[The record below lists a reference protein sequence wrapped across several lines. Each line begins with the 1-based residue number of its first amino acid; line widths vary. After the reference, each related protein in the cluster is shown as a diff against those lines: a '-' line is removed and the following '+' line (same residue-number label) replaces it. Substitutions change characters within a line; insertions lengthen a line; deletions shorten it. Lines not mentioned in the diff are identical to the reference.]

1 MCCKFNNRIVIS
13 NIINNKY
20 TTKKLTVK
28 STSLLTP
35 YSIKAKTKSI
45 EKKNL
50 KIVDNI
56 IWYIDDEIKKFIS
69 FLKTKSIKI
78 L

>member
-35 YSIKAKTKSI
+35 YSMKAKTKSI
-45 EKKNL
+45 EKKSL

>member
-35 YSIKAKTKSI
+35 YSMKAKTKSI

>member
-1 MCCKFNNRIVIS
+1 M
-13 NIINNKY
+13 
-20 TTKKLTVK
+20 
-28 STSLLTP
+28 
-35 YSIKAKTKSI
+35 KAKTKSI
-45 EKKNL
+45 EKNNL

-56 IWYIDDEIKKFIS
+56 IWYIDDEIKKLIS

>member
-20 TTKKLTVK
+20 TTKKLIVK

-35 YSIKAKTKSI
+35 YSMKAKTKSI
-45 EKKNL
+45 EKNNL

>member
-1 MCCKFNNRIVIS
+1 M
-13 NIINNKY
+13 
-20 TTKKLTVK
+20 
-28 STSLLTP
+28 
-35 YSIKAKTKSI
+35 KAKTKSI
-45 EKKNL
+45 EKNNL

>member
-1 MCCKFNNRIVIS
+1 VCCKFNNRIVIS

-35 YSIKAKTKSI
+35 YSMKAKTKSI

>member
-1 MCCKFNNRIVIS
+1 MWCKFNNRIVIS

-35 YSIKAKTKSI
+35 YSMKAKTKSI